1 MLPLFR
7 LEPLTVA
14 PNKRVILQTG
24 RLDIPQG
31 RHTAII
37 GPNGA
42 GKSTLLKALLG
53 RFSARAE
60 LLGRPAGQEIK
71 NGKVAWVAQNG
82 RYAIPITVREYAAL
96 GRIRT
101 DLFRSPPPDEE
112 RLAELLE
119 QFDLAHLADKRIETL
134 SGGEQQR
141 ANIVRALMQQAPAI
155 LLDEPCNHL
164 DIRHQHRLMHYLHGQ
179 RHRFSAVMVLH
190 DLNLAAAYAEHIIL
204 MNKGRIVANGTVDE
218 VMQPELLS
226 ETYQWPVSRKEDEDG
241 VYFKMG
247 TCARLP

>member
-1 MLPLFR
+1 MPPLFR
-7 LEPLTVA
+7 LEPLTVT

-24 RLDIPQG
+24 LLEIPQG
-31 RHTAII
+31 GHTAII

-53 RFSARAE
+53 RFSARAQ
-60 LLGRPAGQEIK
+60 LLGRPAEQEIK

-96 GRIRT
+96 SRIRKH
-101 DLFRSPPPDEE
+101 LFHSPPPDEE
-112 RLAELLE
+112 RLTGLLE

-164 DIRHQHRLMHYLHGQ
+164 DIRHQHRLMRYLLEQ
-179 RHRFSAVMVLH
+179 RHSFNAVMVLH
-190 DLNLAAAYAEHIIL
+190 DLNLAAAYAQHIIL
-204 MNKGRIVANGTVDE
+204 MSGGKIVACGTVDE
-218 VMQPELLS
+218 VMRPELLS
-226 ETYQWPVSRKEDEDG
+226 EIYQWPVSRIDDADG
-241 VYFKMG
+241 IYFKMS
-247 TCARLP
+247 TRIP